1 MYPGRGRPQP
11 ATPVEGAIRR
21 PQQAACAHP
30 GKLEAKLPR
39 NFQEASRAA
48 ASPAHD
54 AAGAP
59 CRPPIGPSSPAP
71 SAGRGVERVRKIAG
85 AGRPT
90 AGCAD
95 IMTGGETS
103 TAESARSWHS
113 TQSPY
118 WSSSGTQLVE
128 GHGRWSAWNPTGALF
143 LFISACKEK
152 LIATLCSGPVH
163 CVRSTQRILCD
174 KSRSS
179 GLGGLRP
186 SRIRQ
191 RRRAGSPVETLPAKC
206 LPQVPRSPG
215 CHPRGRGA
223 EASIDV
229 PSQQLGWP
237 WSLSDSGP
245 AR

>member
-71 SAGRGVERVRKIAG
+71 SAGCGVERVRKIAG

-174 KSRSS
+174 IS
-179 GLGGLRP
+179 
-186 SRIRQ
+186 
-191 RRRAGSPVETLPAKC
+191 AGPGKPQALFSEFECSPC
-206 LPQVPRSPG
+206 ISFG
-215 CHPRGRGA
+215 
-223 EASIDV
+223 
-229 PSQQLGWP
+229 
-237 WSLSDSGP
+237 
-245 AR
+245 